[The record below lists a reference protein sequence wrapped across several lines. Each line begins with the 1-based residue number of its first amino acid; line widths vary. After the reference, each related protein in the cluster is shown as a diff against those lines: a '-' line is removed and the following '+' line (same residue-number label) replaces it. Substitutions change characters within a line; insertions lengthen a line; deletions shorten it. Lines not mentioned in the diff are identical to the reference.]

1 MELANRKRLMVFT
14 GSANEPLAQEVADIL
29 GVQLGGVERSIFA
42 NGEIY
47 VHYTESVRGAD
58 CFVIQSHTD
67 PVNFHIM
74 EQLIM
79 IDALKRASAKR
90 ITAVVPFYGY
100 ARQDKKGRPREPISA
115 RLMGDL
121 FLTAGAD
128 RIVSVDL
135 HTGQI
140 QGFVDAPFD
149 HLTAITLFTDY
160 VEETMQGETTIV
172 SPDAGRV
179 KLASRFAAHLNAEVA
194 FVYKRRLEEV
204 RNQSETLW
212 VVGEVKDRHC
222 IIIDAMI
229 DTAGTVTGAAEL
241 LRERGALSV
250 RVVATHGVLSPPAV
264 DRIKNAP
271 IDELVITNT
280 LPVPDDAQ
288 HLDSLTVL
296 SIGPIL
302 AGAMNAIFAD
312 ASVSEIF
319 RGENI

>member
-1 MELANRKRLMVFT
+1 MELASRKRLMVFS
-14 GSANEPLAQEVADIL
+14 GSGNEPLAEEVAKIL
-29 GVQLGGVERSIFA
+29 GVRLGGVERSIFA

-58 CFVIQSHTD
+58 TFVIQSHSY
-67 PVNFHIM
+67 PINFHIM

-79 IDALKRASAKR
+79 IDALMRASAKR

-121 FLTAGAD
+121 FLQAGAD
-128 RIVSVDL
+128 RIVSLDL

-149 HLTAITLFTDY
+149 HLTAIRLFADY
-160 VEETMQGETTIV
+160 VEDTLQGPTTIV

-179 KLASRFAAHLNAEVA
+179 KLASRFAAHLDARVA
-194 FVYKRRLEEV
+194 FVHKRRAEDV
-204 RNQSETLW
+204 RNDTSPLW
-212 VVGEVKDRHC
+212 VVGDVEDRHC
-222 IIIDAMI
+222 IIIDDMV
-229 DTAGTVTGAAEL
+229 DTAGTVVGAAEL
-241 LRERGALSV
+241 LKERGALSV
-250 RVVATHGVLSPPAV
+250 RVIATHGVLSPPAV
-264 DRIKNAP
+264 DRLKNAP
-271 IDELVITNT
+271 IDELVITNS
-280 LPVPDDAQ
+280 LPVPDDAS

-319 RGENI
+319 QGENI